1 MKPPILLRH
10 ILGYLVGFG
19 IFLVGVPLGLC
30 FAAKQA
36 DRRFFI
42 TLIPDEGIRLTL
54 A

>member
-1 MKPPILLRH
+1 MNTQTLVRY

-19 IFLVGVPLGLC
+19 IFLVGIPPGLC
-30 FAAKQA
+30 FVAKQA
-36 DRRFFI
+36 DGCFFI